1 MTALTLLRDGAATA
15 AQLLALLFAA
25 PAAAAPATPA
35 TPATVTHVEP
45 DTSASHP
52 HALREARDL
61 HLTSSAFDVR
71 LLGSLADIR
80 IVQAVHN
87 ASARPIDLGAR
98 LPATDPQIELL
109 RVERAGHAVD
119 LIGND
124 FDGCGGEDADPD
136 IGHAQTSLD
145 EVIAEVLSL
154 PAGQQAT
161 IEVVAVDVLA
171 RQAEA
176 WRLTLP
182 TTILPLSAQAVLIHA
197 DDGPVL
203 IVVPPAASRGS
214 ATLTLRPDGSTAQV
228 IALGRADG
236 AAFAVPLADA
246 AAMEQLADGA
256 VEIEVVDDDQRL
268 WTSLPPS
275 IRRAG
280 AAAIAHQSR

>member
-15 AQLLALLFAA
+15 AQLLALVFAA
-25 PAAAAPATPA
+25 PVAAGPTTPA
-35 TPATVTHVEP
+35 TSTAVAHVEP
-45 DTSASHP
+45 DTATSLSNS
-52 HALREARDL
+52 LRVARDL

-87 ASARPIDLGAR
+87 TSARPIDLGAR
-98 LPATDPQIELL
+98 LPATDPQIALL
-109 RVERAGHAVD
+109 RIERAGHAVD
-119 LIGND
+119 LIGSD
-124 FDGCGGEDADPD
+124 FDGCGGEDDD
-136 IGHAQTSLD
+136 KDVGHAQTTLD
-145 EVIAEVLSL
+145 EVLAEVLSL

-176 WRLTLP
+176 WRLALP
-182 TTILPLSAQAVLIHA
+182 ATVLPLGAQAVLIHP

-203 IVVPPAASRGS
+203 IVVPPAASRGE
-214 ATLTLRPDGSTAQV
+214 ATLTLRPDGSAAQV

-246 AAMEQLADGA
+246 AALAQLAAGA
-256 VEIEVVDDDQRL
+256 VEIEVVDGDQRQ

-275 IRRAG
+275 IRRADVG
-280 AAAIAHQSR
+280 LVAHQSR